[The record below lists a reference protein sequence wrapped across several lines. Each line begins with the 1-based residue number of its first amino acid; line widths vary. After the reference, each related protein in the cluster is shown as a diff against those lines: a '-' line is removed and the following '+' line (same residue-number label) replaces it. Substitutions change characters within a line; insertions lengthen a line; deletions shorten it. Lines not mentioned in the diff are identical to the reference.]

1 MLSGFSAVLCVFL
14 LCCVLHGIE
23 EKRLEESKSAQHSH
37 KMLGRAD
44 KMLSI
49 AEKCLVG
56 QKNVQHRAEKPLR
69 IGEKCLVEPESA

>member
-1 MLSGFSAVLCVFL
+1 MLSGFSAVLCVYL
-14 LCCVLHGIE
+14 LCCVLHEIE

-49 AEKCLVG
+49 ADKCLAEP
-56 QKNVQHRAEKPLR
+56 KNGSE
-69 IGEKCLVEPESA
+69 

>member
-1 MLSGFSAVLCVFL
+1 MLSGFSAVLCVYL
-14 LCCVLHGIE
+14 LCCVLHEIE

-56 QKNVQHRAEKPLR
+56 QK
-69 IGEKCLVEPESA
+69 KCSA